1 MKTQRRIL
9 ERARQGDPAAIATW
23 LACCLHR
30 RGLSATATSDGDC
43 LHLLLES
50 AQVPDQQTAIATI
63 LHELNQLAPT
73 FQALQVTGKQT
84 GEVQPV
90 WDCRLDLP
98 AAVLSNPPR
107 SQRPGTVLMHRQRF
121 VYGGMAAIAA
131 LIAVNVAL
139 GFRSIF
145 RLGGESREFANRVIP
160 TIVEEWNAT
169 ALIDRASPT
178 LIEVMPP
185 DNLRQN
191 FLQLSQ
197 QFGTFQ
203 SAEPASCN
211 LSPKFTLEGKV
222 TTSHCEAAIDFENG
236 VAIVELDLVQQEQET
251 SWLIDRFSLQP
262 APSTP

>member
-23 LACCLHR
+23 LTCCLHR
-30 RGLSATATSDGDC
+30 RGLSATATPEGDC

-50 AQVPDQQTAIATI
+50 AQIPDQQSAIATI
-63 LHELNQLAPT
+63 LHELDQLAPT
-73 FQALQVTGKQT
+73 FQALHVTGKQT
-84 GEVQPV
+84 GQAQPV

-98 AAVLSNPPR
+98 AAVITQPAR
-107 SQRPGTVLMHRQRF
+107 SQSAPGTVSPHRQRF
-121 VYGGMAAIAA
+121 VYTGMTAIAA
-131 LIAVNVAL
+131 LIAVNVVL

-145 RLGGESREFANRVIP
+145 RLGGESRAFANQVIP

-178 LIEVMPP
+178 LIEATPP
-185 DNLRQN
+185 EDLQQT

-197 QFGTFQ
+197 QFGAFQ

-222 TTSHCEAAIDFENG
+222 TTSRCEAAIDFENST
-236 VAIVELDLVQQEQET
+236 AIVELDLVQQDANWQ
-251 SWLIDRFSLQP
+251 IDRFSVQP
-262 APSTP
+262 DKSIP